1 LGAVATSEEKESLM
15 DKANE
20 FRTKRMEAHAKGNN
34 AEARKWDER
43 ERDMLG
49 KIYGDDPAV
58 GTKTRNM

>member
-1 LGAVATSEEKESLM
+1 LM